1 MNRALQ
7 FLASGAGLALSVLA
21 TVIELRHEQ
30 DPDYVAVC
38 DLTETVSCSKVM
50 SSEYG
55 HMLSLMGL
63 VPKGSPLD
71 RSNAE
76 FGEDFF

>member
-1 MNRALQ
+1 MEMARVIQ
-7 FLASGAGLALSVLA
+7 FIASGAGLALAMLA
-21 TVIELRHEQ
+21 TAIELRHEE

-55 HMLSLMGL
+55 HMLSLLGI
-63 VPKGSPLD
+63 VPRGSSLD

-76 FGEDFF
+76 FG